1 MNKYRDY
8 IFGCLL
14 IIGGILFFTYE
25 GARGQFAREMKE
37 AGTEALEQAGIAVSA
52 NDMLSAEGGV
62 SDNGAPFADGGKTDV
77 SAAGGNGGKAGV
89 SAAGDNG
96 AGAADDRG
104 DASETSIKDRETS
117 GGSVSGNAGA
127 TDGSPSYRTVDESY
141 FDDAVFIGD
150 SRTVG
155 LYDYAGLDRATFY
168 ASSGLTVYKLFEDP
182 DGKFKDGNWTENI
195 GTALSRRQFGKVYLM
210 IGINE
215 MGTGDVDYFIEHYAG
230 AVERIRQ
237 LQPDAIIYLESI
249 MRVTTERSE
258 QGDYI
263 NNQGIDERNRRI
275 AELADNETIFY
286 LDVNSVVCDET
297 GGLNPEYTFDGVHL
311 YAQYIDIWKQYLME
325 HAVDLK

>member
-8 IFGCLL
+8 IFVCLL
-14 IIGGILFFTYE
+14 LVGGVVFFAF
-25 GARGQFAREMKE
+25 GGMRGQYMHEMKTAQKE
-37 AGTEALEQAGIAVSA
+37 VLEQAGMS
-52 NDMLSAEGGV
+52 V
-62 SDNGAPFADGGKTDV
+62 SDNGLMPGTISENSV
-77 SAAGGNGGKAGV
+77 GNLTE
-89 SAAGDNG
+89 
-96 AGAADDRG
+96 AADQESAEPAEG
-104 DASETSIKDRETS
+104 T
-117 GGSVSGNAGA
+117 GSDNTVSRNDVVSDPGWTYVN
-127 TDGSPSYRTVDESY
+127 VDESY

-155 LYDYAGLDRATFY
+155 LYDYAGLDNATFY

-182 DGKFKDGNWTENI
+182 DGKFKDGNWKENI
-195 GTALSRRQFGKVYLM
+195 GTALERQQFGKVYLM

-215 MGTGDVDYFIEHYAG
+215 MGTGDVDYFISHYTE

-237 LQPDAIIYLESI
+237 LQPNAVIYLESI
-249 MRVTTERSE
+249 MRVTTERSN

-275 AELADNETIFY
+275 AQLADDQTVFY

-311 YAQYIDIWKQYLME
+311 YAQYIDIWKTYLME
-325 HAVDLK
+325 HAVSVNP

>member
-1 MNKYRDY
+1 MNRYRDY

-14 IIGGILFFTYE
+14 VIGGILFVAYE
-25 GARGQFAREMKE
+25 GAQGAFDREIKEGQPQAVEQVL
-37 AGTEALEQAGIAVSA
+37 TE
-52 NDMLSAEGGV
+52 V
-62 SDNGAPFADGGKTDV
+62 SDNAVLSDGNDGEDASVSENDLETAVEDQEASPSGGAVSGNDGT
-77 SAAGGNGGKAGV
+77 SNGNGGT
-89 SAAGDNG
+89 
-96 AGAADDRG
+96 
-104 DASETSIKDRETS
+104 ASVEW
-117 GGSVSGNAGA
+117 
-127 TDGSPSYRTVDESY
+127 SYGTVDESY

-155 LYDYAGLDRATFY
+155 LYDYGGLDRATFY

-182 DGKFKDGNWTENI
+182 DGKFKDGNWKENI
-195 GTALSRRQFGKVYLM
+195 ETALKRQQFGKVYLM
-210 IGINE
+210 VGINE
-215 MGTGDVDYFIEHYAG
+215 MGTGDVDYFIKHYG
-230 AVERIRQ
+230 EAVERIRQ

-249 MRVTTERSE
+249 MRVTAERSA

-275 AELADNETIFY
+275 AELADNQKIFY

-325 HAVDLK
+325 HAIQFNP

>member
-1 MNKYRDY
+1 MNKLRDY
-8 IFGCLL
+8 IFSCLL
-14 IIGGILFFTYE
+14 VAGGILFFAYE
-25 GARGQFAREMKE
+25 GVRGQFVQEMKE
-37 AGTEALEQAGIAVSA
+37 VREEVLEQAGMA
-52 NDMLSAEGGV
+52 V
-62 SDNGAPFADGGKTDV
+62 SDNDIEGNAV
-77 SAAGGNGGKAGV
+77 SDNNAGYAEEISEKEQ
-89 SAAGDNG
+89 
-96 AGAADDRG
+96 
-104 DASETSIKDRETS
+104 DAF
-117 GGSVSGNAGA
+117 SVSDNTLSASDVTA
-127 TDGSPSYRTVDESY
+127 QPKWSYVSVDESY

-155 LYDYAGLDRATFY
+155 LYDYAGLDNATFY
-168 ASSGLTVYKLFEDP
+168 ASSGLTIYKLFEDP

-195 GTALSRRQFGKVYLM
+195 GTALEKQQFGKVYLM

-215 MGTGDVDYFIEHYAG
+215 MGTGDVDYFIKHYTE

-237 LQPDAIIYLESI
+237 LQPGAIIYLESI

-286 LDVNSVVCDET
+286 LDVNSVVCDEA

-311 YAQYIDIWKQYLME
+311 YARYIDIWKQYLME
-325 HAVDLK
+325 HAVSVEP